1 MDGKRRGEKIRKSKQ
16 FERKWI
22 HERKLLDKGDK
33 DSESVHVI
41 LARD

>member
-1 MDGKRRGEKIRKSKQ
+1 MDGKRIQRGEKIRKSKH
-16 FERKWI
+16 FKWI